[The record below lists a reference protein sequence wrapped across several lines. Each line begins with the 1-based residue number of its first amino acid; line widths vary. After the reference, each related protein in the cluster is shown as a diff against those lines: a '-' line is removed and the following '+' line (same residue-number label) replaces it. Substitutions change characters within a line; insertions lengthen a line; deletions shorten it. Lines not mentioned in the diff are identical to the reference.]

1 MTLTDLRGVGSWSR
15 SPASAVDH
23 PVIADFLA
31 TTSGLGGRKFSADSR
46 DVAEQLDGVY
56 PDGATVLRDE
66 AGRVRGYALL
76 RPPHGVDLAE
86 ISGEFVFG
94 PDARHVLIDE
104 IVGAT
109 VARFHREARGVAGAY
124 LRVFIG
130 TDQAAA
136 LDALV
141 ARGAWREG
149 EFIRT
154 RKPLAAEDVD
164 GLAAVEVP
172 GLTVLSWPEVVD
184 RGLGEQVRRL
194 QYDTFL
200 EHFGNMSKTPA
211 AFAHHLH
218 SRSFTP
224 DFSVAAVDVSGDVVG
239 YVLGSTFTAGAAPG
253 EERSAHTDYIG
264 VRSDQRKR
272 GIGELLLRKVWLAA
286 LRRGVPVASLGTD
299 INNQSNAHLL
309 YRRLG
314 YVAVENQYAYR
325 IDAVREP
332 NAHE

>member
-1 MTLTDLRGVGSWSR
+1 MTLTDHRDIGSWSR

-23 PVIADFLA
+23 PRIADFLA
-31 TTSGLGGRKFSADSR
+31 TTPALGGRKFAADSR
-46 DVAEQLDGVY
+46 DVAEQFDGIY
-56 PDGATVLRDE
+56 PGGATVLRDQT
-66 AGRVRGYALL
+66 GRVRGYALL
-76 RPPHGVDLAE
+76 RSPHGIDLAE
-86 ISGEFVFG
+86 IAADFVFD
-94 PDARHVLIDE
+94 PDVPPVVIDD

-109 VARFHREARGVAGAY
+109 VDRFHREARGVAGAY
-124 LRVFIG
+124 LRVIIG
-130 TDQAAA
+130 ADQGVS
-136 LDALV
+136 LESLV
-141 ARGAWREG
+141 ARGAFREA

-154 RKPLAAEDVD
+154 RRPLAGEDTD
-164 GLAAVEVP
+164 ALAAVEVP

-194 QYDTFL
+194 QHDTFL

-224 DFSVAAVDVSGDVVG
+224 DFSIAAVDESGDVVG
-239 YVLGSTFTAGAAPG
+239 YVLGSTYTAGVAPV

-264 VRSDQRKR
+264 VRADQRKR

-286 LRRGVPVASLGTD
+286 LRRGVTVASLGTD
-299 INNQSNAHLL
+299 IANKTNAHLL

-325 IDAVREP
+325 IDAGKEA
-332 NAHE
+332 NTHE